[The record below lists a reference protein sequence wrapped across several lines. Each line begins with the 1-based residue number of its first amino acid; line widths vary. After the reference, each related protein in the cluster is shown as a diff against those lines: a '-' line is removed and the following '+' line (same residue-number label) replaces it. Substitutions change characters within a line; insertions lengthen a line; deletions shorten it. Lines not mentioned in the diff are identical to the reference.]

1 MVVNKASRSWCD
13 SRADISAYANETGHT
28 YDDNAS
34 YAASKPQYDIVTVIL
49 TGNGT
54 NDYEPH
60 GVNQADIMAFKKN
73 IPTTAGVDCGMN
85 TIISFSPDGILGTAH
100 FDPSTWCSP
109 TVARIVATAVDASLA
124 SHLAADRMRLVPIP
138 THGYDM
144 FKSIFPLLS
153 HYYLGMRMR
162 KCNGAS

>member
-1 MVVNKASRSWCD
+1 MQM
-13 SRADISAYANETGHT
+13 
-28 YDDNAS
+28 
-34 YAASKPQYDIVTVIL
+34 KPATPTMTMQATPQVSPSMTL
-49 TGNGT
+49 LPSSSQAMGPMTMS
-54 NDYEPH
+54 H
-60 GVNQADIMAFKKN
+60 MGVNQADIMAFKKN